1 MPCKSSLKPVF
12 AVLAL
17 SVAGGALANTPLK
30 PEEMIKFRKASYN
43 FMAWNMGKI
52 KNSLEGTFN
61 KDEVAKA
68 AAAVATVANSG
79 LGALYAPGTDR
90 DVGGEKTRLKSEF
103 FKEPEKVREIAVNF
117 NTQANEMARIAAT
130 GDERAIEAQ
139 FARLG
144 EACKACHDRYRAK

>member
-1 MPCKSSLKPVF
+1 MFSKKMLTLT
-12 AVLAL
+12 LATLSL
-17 SVAGGALANTPLK
+17 SVAGSALANSGLK

-52 KNSLEGTFN
+52 KASLDGNFN

-79 LGALYAPGTDR
+79 MGALYAPGTDK

-103 FKEPEKVREIAVNF
+103 FKEPEKVREIAMNF
-117 NTQANEMARIAAT
+117 NAQANEMAKVAAG
-130 GDERAIEAQ
+130 GDVAAVRAQ
-139 FARLG
+139 FGKLG
-144 EACKACHDRYRAK
+144 DSCKACHDRYRAK

>member
-1 MPCKSSLKPVF
+1 MFSKKMLTLT
-12 AVLAL
+12 LAPLSL
-17 SVAGGALANTPLK
+17 SVAGGALANSGLK

-52 KNSLEGTFN
+52 KASLDGNFN

-79 LGALYAPGTDR
+79 MGALYAPGTDK

-103 FKEPEKVREIAVNF
+103 FKEPEKVREIAMNF
-117 NTQANEMARIAAT
+117 NAQANEMAKVAAG
-130 GDERAIEAQ
+130 GDVAAVRAQ
-139 FARLG
+139 FGKLG
-144 EACKACHDRYRAK
+144 DSCKACHDRYRAK